1 MPTLSLDANASR
13 GYYLP
18 QTYGTHGDNWGVSL
32 TFNIPIFAGFSDS
45 YEQQRAQWEA
55 MAAEADA
62 RALER
67 RIALDVWTAWLRLRT
82 AAEQVDEASALL
94 KISMEWEQ
102 LARGRYEAGVGTILD
117 LMAAQSS
124 LASARS
130 QHVKARAEWI
140 LARVQLAHDAGEL
153 GRRTLTDVQQS
164 VLEGGSVPSTPT
176 AAPRGS
182 SLAPPISR

>member
-1 MPTLSLDANASR
+1 
-13 GYYLP
+13 
-18 QTYGTHGDNWGVSL
+18 
-32 TFNIPIFAGFSDS
+32 
-45 YEQQRAQWEA
+45 
-55 MAAEADA
+55 
-62 RALER
+62 
-67 RIALDVWTAWLRLRT
+67 
-82 AAEQVDEASALL
+82 
-94 KISMEWEQ
+94 
-102 LARGRYEAGVGTILD
+102 
-117 LMAAQSS
+117 
-124 LASARS
+124 SARS